1 MPRDR
6 VDFHGRYSFKKKK
19 KSLIKPEG
27 SLVRLRPI
35 HDDSQSYQFERLFLH
50 KYTHSE
56 RFSIRSPRPSV
67 LRRVNGCF
75 LALRDMWSKV
85 EERSWFPTRCP
96 ILHTGEYYHFL
107 NDNGALWMWV
117 AVECRAIGLHI
128 FALLPIGEKKR
139 SEETNSVKVVSCV
152 KVLAE
157 WGKKSSFRALMKRL
171 VFPSKY
177 QIHELL
183 HGMVLWALLDMNNFR
198 LEYLLSSAKHLVQ
211 GQCLA
216 LESHIAVCKSCCWS

>member
-6 VDFHGRYSFKKKK
+6 VDFHGRYSLKK

-35 HDDSQSYQFERLFLH
+35 HDDSQSYQFERLFHH

-107 NDNGALWMWV
+107 NDNGALWMWG

-128 FALLPIGEKKR
+128 FALLPIREKKG

-157 WGKKSSFRALMKRL
+157 WGKKVLLEHSWNVWYFHQNIRFMSCCMEWFCGHYLTWITLGLNTSF
-171 VFPSKY
+171 
-177 QIHELL
+177 
-183 HGMVLWALLDMNNFR
+183 
-198 LEYLLSSAKHLVQ
+198 
-211 GQCLA
+211 LA
-216 LESHIAVCKSCCWS
+216 LSIWCKANAWPWRAI